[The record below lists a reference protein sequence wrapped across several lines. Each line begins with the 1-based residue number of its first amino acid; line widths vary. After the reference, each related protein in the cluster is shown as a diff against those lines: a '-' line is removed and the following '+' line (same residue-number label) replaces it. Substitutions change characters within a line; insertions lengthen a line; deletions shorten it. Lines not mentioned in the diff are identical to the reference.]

1 MIQGWINLKYQI
13 IIIKSVL
20 YKPYWHG
27 KHTFK
32 GDIAEIN
39 TMNLYQRYSTLN
51 KGLSDD
57 K

>member
-1 MIQGWINLKYQI
+1 MIQGWMNLNYQI

-20 YKPYWHG
+20 SKRYWHG
-27 KHTFK
+27 KYTFK
-32 GDIAEIN
+32 GGNVEIN